1 MWSRAERRV
10 AARWFWRVGAGETL
24 GFAVATGVAIAV
36 ILASLPAVPSL
47 LLTVG
52 GGVVE
57 GGILGLAQYA
67 AMPANRPPRMPW
79 LAATAGGAAVAW
91 TLGMLPSTLGLDF
104 GAPLTWVLVGAGGI
118 LLLASIPVAQALVL
132 RRRGSVRWAAGNAGA
147 WAIAI
152 LWTFAPS
159 PFIDESTPVAVVA
172 AFYVAAGLLMAGTIA
187 ILTAPL
193 AVRLFAAPSSLVGRA
208 TPLGRV
214 DRGLGASLHAE
225 LRE

>member
-1 MWSRAERRV
+1 VWSRAERRF
-10 AARWFWRVGAGETL
+10 AARWFWRVGVGETV

-36 ILASLPAVPSL
+36 ILASLPPVPSL

-57 GGILGLAQYA
+57 GTILGLAQYA
-67 AMPANRPPRMPW
+67 AMTANRPPRMPW

-104 GAPLTWVLVGAGGI
+104 GAPLTWVLVGVGGI
-118 LLLASIPVAQALVL
+118 LLLGSIPVAQALVL

-147 WAIAI
+147 WAVAI
-152 LWTFAPS
+152 GWTFAPS
-159 PFIDESTPVAVVA
+159 PFIDESSPVGLVA
-172 AFYVAAGLLMAGTIA
+172 ALYVAAGLLMAGTIA
-187 ILTAPL
+187 LLTAPL
-193 AVRLFAAPSSLVGRA
+193 AVRLFAEPSALARRA
-208 TPLGRV
+208 TPFGRV
-214 DRGLGASLHAE
+214 DGGLSPSLHAE